1 MGRLERGAAG
11 RLIDL
16 GARTARTVVSECLA
30 DGLLT
35 ATSSKANLM
44 PAFPIYAAAYLFPN
58 LFETNDPQAAMRET
72 LST

>member
-11 RLIDL
+11 CLIDL
-16 GARTARTVVSECLA
+16 GARAARTVVSEPLA

-35 ATSSKANLM
+35 ATSSRADLM

-58 LFETNDPQAAMRET
+58 LFKINDPQAAMRET
-72 LST
+72 LSI